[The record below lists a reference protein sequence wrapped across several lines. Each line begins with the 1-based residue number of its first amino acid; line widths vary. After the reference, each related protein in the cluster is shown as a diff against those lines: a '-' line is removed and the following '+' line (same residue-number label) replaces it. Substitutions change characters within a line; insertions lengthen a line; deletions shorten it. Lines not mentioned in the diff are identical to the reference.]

1 MTEENKIVELKEDD
15 LKKIAGGD
23 FQDRVLACRKC
34 GSNFIF
40 TVAQQLFYA
49 EKGFVNE
56 PQLCDKCREEK
67 KRHDP
72 GVYYGVCSMCGK
84 EVVFKFKPSRDRP
97 IYCDKCKKIMLQE
110 A

>member
-1 MTEENKIVELKEDD
+1 MIDTQILRTLYVDTKDVQPQILEHAIHKIN
-15 LKKIAGGD
+15 
-23 FQDRVLACRKC
+23 CRK
-34 GSNFIF
+34 
-40 TVAQQLFYA
+40 
-49 EKGFVNE
+49 
-56 PQLCDKCREEK
+56 EK